1 MIFTKMTDKRYI
13 SVILPLKLEWEP
25 YYSLPDRAYEGDNT
39 CDRNSE
45 VARVGDRVKVRFA
58 NKVYSGVVS
67 AVDIRPD
74 TDPDKIRPI
83 TCIEEGLERILP
95 EEIELWRQVAGYY
108 LCTIGEVYKAAYPAV
123 KVNLEEARAA
133 TLARAQERRARMLE
147 SMKAKV
153 ERIRERI
160 RRKEE
165 LIAKAKEGTKAKA
178 RYEEDL
184 PRIIRELETAQS
196 ALESA
201 QHADRTVTTDT
212 HCTGSTTGNT
222 DTTSTTGNTGTVTTG
237 NQTTAST
244 TGNTGTVAIDIQTTA
259 GTTGSQGT
267 AGEVDTPRTAG
278 KVDTPGAAGK
288 EGTPGPVQEGI
299 MLSPAQAE
307 AYGRVKAAFAK
318 GKPALLHGVTG
329 SGKTEIY
336 IRLAQEA
343 ISRGRN
349 ILYLVPEIA
358 LSRQL
363 EERLYSHFGDRLMTF
378 HSGETAVSRR
388 NTAETIRSYRTT
400 GENYIVLGTRSSL
413 FLPHHNLGLI
423 IVDEE
428 HDSSYKQD
436 SPAPRYNGRDT
447 ALMAS
452 VIHKADII
460 LGSATPSLE
469 ELYNCVCG
477 KHALIELKERYHGS
491 EDSDIE
497 LIDTKAERRKRG
509 MNGSFSRK
517 LIEHIKSTLQG
528 GGQVM
533 ILRSRR
539 AWAPALQCE
548 ECGEIQKCPH
558 CNVSMS
564 LHNAGKGG
572 LQQADGMSLHNS
584 GIMVCHY
591 CGYRTAYTGTCTR
604 CGGTLKSLGAGT
616 QKIEEEAMQLF
627 PEARIARLDSDTAQ
641 NKNEEKRIIKE
652 FSRGETDILI
662 GTQMLGKGFDFSNLR
677 LVAVIAAD
685 NMLGLQDFR
694 ADEKALQLLEQFR
707 GRCGRR
713 GSKGMFII
721 QTAQLQHP
729 IYQHMTSNEPQTFS
743 TSLLEERKIFDFP
756 PYTRIVEIT
765 FRDIYEDRAERMA
778 GRLASILHA
787 QHPGVTGPY
796 APAVDKVADRY
807 IRTIR
812 ISLPK
817 DSRLKSGKAALM
829 QTIRTFEKDNR
840 YDGHITV
847 NVDPA

>member
-25 YYSLPDRAYEGDNT
+25 CYSLPEGIYDGDDAR
-39 CDRNSE
+39 CRNREE
-45 VARVGDRVKVRFA
+45 VRVGDRVKVRFA
-58 NKVYSGVVS
+58 SKVYSGVIS

-165 LIAKAKEGTKAKA
+165 LIARAKEGTKAKA

-184 PRIIRELETAQS
+184 TRIISELETAQS

-222 DTTSTTGNTGTVTTG
+222 DTTS
-237 NQTTAST
+237 NQTTAY
-244 TGNTGTVAIDIQTTA
+244 IDIQATA
-259 GTTGSQGT
+259 STTGSQGT
-267 AGEVDTPRTAG
+267 AGEADTPR
-278 KVDTPGAAGK
+278 AAGK
-288 EGTPGPVQEGI
+288 EGTPGPGQEGI

-307 AYGRVKAAFAK
+307 AYGRVQAAFAK

-388 NTAETIRSYRTT
+388 NTSETIRSYRTT

-469 ELYNCVCG
+469 ELYNCECG

-509 MNGSFSRK
+509 MHGSFSRK
-517 LIEHIKSTLQG
+517 LIEHIKGTLQD

-533 ILRSRR
+533 LLRSRR

-564 LHNAGKGG
+564 LHN
-572 LQQADGMSLHNS
+572 S

-591 CGYRTAYTGTCTR
+591 CGHRTAYTGTCTR
-604 CGGTLKSLGAGT
+604 CSGTLKSLGAGT

-694 ADEKALQLLEQFR
+694 ADEKALQLLEQFK

-713 GSKGMFII
+713 GSKGLFII
-721 QTAQLQHP
+721 QTAQPQHP
-729 IYQHMTSNEPQTFS
+729 IYQHMTSNEPQLFS
-743 TSLLEERKIFDFP
+743 TSLLEERKLFDFP

-787 QHPGVTGPY
+787 QYPGVTGPY